1 MPVVSIRSSTPSLQ
15 SERPGSPGKMRFYHN
30 DSDRIRVRDQVALAI
45 ATALAKAGISMPT
58 PELVIHKSRI
68 TDAS

>member
-1 MPVVSIRSSTPSLQ
+1 
-15 SERPGSPGKMRFYHN
+15 MRFYHN